1 MLQGTSSKGFNSSKT
16 SRITLIDLAG
26 LNKNKIEDGDTL
38 VDALTGKTAE
48 VINKGSCLT
57 RLLQKSLCGNVKASV
72 ICSISTDNKYLLFQS
87 QVHENTC
94 ALPFVKMKIV
104 LIVLQE

>member
-1 MLQGTSSKGFNSSKT
+1 MLQGISSKGFNSTKT
-16 SRITLIDLAG
+16 SRITLIDHAG
-26 LNKNKIEDGDTL
+26 LNKDKIEDGDTL

-72 ICSISTDNKYLLFQS
+72 ICSISTDNRYYLNQ
-87 QVHENTC
+87 
-94 ALPFVKMKIV
+94 
-104 LIVLQE
+104 